1 MINVFISGIKPNNQ
15 STNQPRERSDFP
27 FTGLT
32 KYYLSQISN
41 LNMKHETRNAE
52 RGTRNTEHGTRN
64 TEHETRN
71 TEHGTRNTEPIT
83 HTLYIISNHEKMQ
96 K

>member
-1 MINVFISGIKPNNQ
+1 MINVFISGIKPINQ

-41 LNMKHETRNAE
+41 LKSQHETRNAE
-52 RGTRNTEHGTRN
+52 R
-64 TEHETRN
+64 ETRN
-71 TEHGTRNTEPIT
+71 TKR
-83 HTLYIISNHEKMQ
+83 
-96 K
+96 